1 MSNGLSSFL
10 NMRVEKGV
18 LVSCKASRCEAFM
31 SSYYL
36 ASVEVT
42 LQLSFSGTVTEL
54 YPLCLSLYYLQR
66 VSIFLVFVSS
76 AVKFSSISW
85 TASEVKGG
93 INWYMEC
100 NCIHCITFLGNKVY
114 TSTYSDANPWK
125 TCSWLHLLCYTPV
138 VAGDTLNSIF
148 VLCCLFTCAGSF
160 LYSRAIICMGELI
173 WL

>member
-10 NMRVEKGV
+10 NMRVEKGI

-42 LQLSFSGTVTEL
+42 LQLSFSGTVTEF

-76 AVKFSSISW
+76 AVKFSSIW
-85 TASEVKGG
+85 
-93 INWYMEC
+93 
-100 NCIHCITFLGNKVY
+100 
-114 TSTYSDANPWK
+114 
-125 TCSWLHLLCYTPV
+125 
-138 VAGDTLNSIF
+138 
-148 VLCCLFTCAGSF
+148 
-160 LYSRAIICMGELI
+160 
-173 WL
+173 